1 MKTQFQ
7 SLIAFLNRSKKTLL
21 LIIIVATASVAV
33 SSLISIMLSKVD
45 NLTIP
50 TLGNIKTIGVEAYW
64 DPNLEN
70 KTEVL
75 DWGILSV
82 GLSRNVTFYVRSI
95 SNYKITLNL
104 NVTDWMPANISDY
117 MTLSW
122 DYNGT
127 HLNPGEIIPVTLTLS
142 TSYSDSFIFYL
153 IDNDVQSFSLDIH
166 IIASEE

>member
-82 GLSRNVTFYVRSI
+82 GLSRNVTLYVRSI